1 MPSPDSVN
9 AFTSL
14 AVGPTAVVAAG
25 YGERADRRGLV
36 SLMRVYDLLT
46 GLVLW
51 EEKIDDLI
59 PRQVAINQNR
69 VFMAGQLSPTEPDES
84 LLVRAYDVRSGDF
97 YWDFTRPL
105 VRTRSIK
112 LAAGRLFVAGDSG
125 PVGSSNTYLGAF
137 STRTGAPLWENPAP
151 MPGSFTVSRSKEAGS
166 SAP

>member
-137 STRTGAPLWENPAP
+137 STRPGAPLWENPAP